1 VRERERERER
11 VRERSEEAECVDLPR
26 NSMSLH
32 LGRPLLKNVDR
43 ADNKGGLYW
52 QRRRAS
58 LPALA
63 AIFPRHPPVSAGAV
77 AK

>member
-1 VRERERERER
+1 MSER
-11 VRERSEEAECVDLPR
+11 VSESERREEAQRADLPR

-32 LGRPLLKNVDR
+32 LRRPLLKNVDR
-43 ADNKGGLYW
+43 TDNKGGLDW
-52 QRRRAS
+52 DRRRAS

-77 AK
+77 AI